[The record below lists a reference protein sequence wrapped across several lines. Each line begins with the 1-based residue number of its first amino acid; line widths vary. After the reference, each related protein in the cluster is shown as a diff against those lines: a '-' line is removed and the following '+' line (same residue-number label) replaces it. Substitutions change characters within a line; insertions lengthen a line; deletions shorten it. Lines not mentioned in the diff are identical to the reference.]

1 MNFRRN
7 FIKNRINL
15 KANKMNFRVEKDTLG
30 EINVPEN
37 KLWGAHTQR
46 SLQNFEIGPPASM
59 PREIIAAFA
68 IIKKAAAI
76 SNHKFGILS
85 TNKKQL
91 IEIVCDEISA
101 GELQEHFPLVIW
113 QTGSGTHTN
122 MNCNEVIAN
131 RAKQITESDFRYEKT
146 VLHPIDDVNKSQSS
160 NDTFSAAMH
169 IAAYKKITDYLLP
182 VLFELENSFEEKSQ
196 EFSTIVKTGR
206 THFMDAVPLTLG
218 QEFSAYA
225 SQINKGIHTLKN
237 TLPDLLELP
246 LGGTAVGTGLNTPQG
261 FDKEIV
267 KEIAKLTGFPFK
279 TASNKFALIAA
290 HDAFVNSHSS
300 LKQLAVSLLKII
312 NDIRAMVSGPR
323 TGIGEL
329 KIPAN
334 EAGSSI
340 MPGKVNPTQIEALSM
355 VCTQVLGNDVTI
367 SVANSFGQF
376 QLNTYKPVIISNFLQ
391 SVTLLAD
398 ACKSFN
404 KNCLVGIEP
413 DTEKIKSYLNNSLML
428 VTALTPYIG
437 YENAARIAKHAHKK
451 NCSLKHAAA
460 ELDLVSEKE
469 FDEWINPVQMTQPN
483 VSAKIK

>member
-1 MNFRRN
+1 M
-7 FIKNRINL
+7 KYRI
-15 KANKMNFRVEKDTLG
+15 EKDTLG
-30 EINVPEN
+30 EINVPDN

-46 SLQNFEIGPPASM
+46 SLLNFEIGSPASM
-59 PREIIAAFA
+59 PAGIIESFA

-76 SNHKFGILS
+76 SNHKLGILS

-91 IEIVCDEISA
+91 IETVCDEISA
-101 GELQEHFPLVIW
+101 GKLKEHFPLVIW

-131 RAKQITESDFRYEKT
+131 RSKQITESDFKWEKT
-146 VLHPIDDVNKSQSS
+146 LLHPIDDVNKSQSS
-160 NDTFSAAMH
+160 NDTFPTAMH
-169 IAAYKKITDYLLP
+169 IAAYQKITNNLLP
-182 VLFELENSFEEKSQ
+182 VLTELQSTFDKKSQ
-196 EFSTIVKTGR
+196 EFDSVVKTGR

-225 SQINKGIHTLKN
+225 YQIKKGIDALEN
-237 TLPDLLELP
+237 TLPGLLELP
-246 LGGTAVGTGLNTPQG
+246 IGGTAVGTGLNTPQG

-267 KEIAKLTGFPFK
+267 SEIARLTGCPFNI
-279 TASNKFALIAA
+279 THNKFALIAA
-290 HDAFVNSHSS
+290 HDTFVHTHST
-300 LKQLAVSLLKII
+300 LKQLAISLLKII

-355 VCTQVLGNDVTI
+355 VCTQIAGNDVTI
-367 SVANSFGQF
+367 SLANSYGQF
-376 QLNTYKPVIISNFLQ
+376 QLNAYKPVIIANFLQ
-391 SVTLLAD
+391 SATLLAD

-404 KNCLVGIEP
+404 KNCLAGIEP
-413 DTEKIKSYLNNSLML
+413 DTEKIKSHLENSLML

-437 YENAARIAKHAHKK
+437 YENAAQIAKYAHKK
-451 NCSLKHAAA
+451 NCSLKQAAA
-460 ELDLVSEKE
+460 ELDLVSEKQ
-469 FDEWINPVQMTQPN
+469 FDEWVNPAQMTHPN
-483 VSAKIK
+483 VSAKTK

>member
-1 MNFRRN
+1 MDS
-7 FIKNRINL
+7 RI
-15 KANKMNFRVEKDTLG
+15 EKDTLG
-30 EINVPEN
+30 DIKVPGN

-46 SLQNFEIGPPASM
+46 SLQNFEIGSPASM
-59 PREIIAAFA
+59 PDEIIASFA

-85 TNKKQL
+85 SNKKHL
-91 IEIVCDEISA
+91 IEKVCDEISA
-101 GELQEHFPLVIW
+101 GKLQEHFPLVIW

-131 RAKQITESDFRYEKT
+131 RAKQITERDFKWEQT
-146 VLHPIDDVNKSQSS
+146 FLHPIDDINKSQSS

-182 VLFELENSFEEKSQ
+182 VLVELQNTFDKKAQ
-196 EFSTIVKTGR
+196 EFSTLVKTGR

-218 QEFSAYA
+218 QEFSAYG
-225 SQINKGIHTLKN
+225 SQVNTGILTLKN
-237 TLPDLLELP
+237 TLPDLQELP
-246 LGGTAVGTGLNTPQG
+246 LGGTAVGTGLNTPPG
-261 FDKEIV
+261 FDTEIV
-267 KEIAKLTGFPFK
+267 NEIAKLTGCPFK
-279 TASNKFALIAA
+279 VAHNKFALIAA
-290 HDAFVNSHSS
+290 HDAFVNSHGA
-300 LKQLAVSLLKII
+300 LKQLAVMLLKIT
-312 NDIRAMVSGPR
+312 NDIRIMTSGPR
-323 TGIGEL
+323 AGIGEL

-355 VCTQVLGNDVTI
+355 VCTQIMGNDVTI

-404 KNCLVGIEP
+404 KNCLVGIEA
-413 DTEKIKSYLNNSLML
+413 DTEKIQSYLNNSLML

-437 YENAARIAKHAHKK
+437 YENSAQIAAYAHKK
-451 NCSLKHAAA
+451 NCSLKQAAA
-460 ELDLVSEKE
+460 ELDLVSEKQ
-469 FDEWINPVQMTQPN
+469 FDEWVNPVQMIQPN
-483 VSAKIK
+483 ISAEQNNTA